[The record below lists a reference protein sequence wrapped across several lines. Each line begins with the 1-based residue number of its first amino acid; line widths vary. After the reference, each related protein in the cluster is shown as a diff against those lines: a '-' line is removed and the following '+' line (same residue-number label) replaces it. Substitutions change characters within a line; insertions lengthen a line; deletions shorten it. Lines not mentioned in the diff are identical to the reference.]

1 MNNQLDAQGIQIQEL
16 SSNIESQGQA
26 IELNRQ
32 DIVQLGESI
41 ESFENY
47 DDRIEENT
55 NEIKSVNSTVQDLS
69 VTVAENEGKIESLEE
84 NNCSLDGLNDL
95 NDRIDKNE
103 ADIESLDVAF
113 EEMSEK
119 ILNNENVVANLS
131 FEVLNLSD
139 DIEEIFSFFEV
150 YDEEIEVVQKNLTEA
165 NTKIENLEENHQEL
179 RNDFE
184 ILKGDFRSFAIEI
197 SQWQINVDDRLNQT
211 ETQIQDLNQIISG
224 TTTTELPTTTTRP
237 SSPDKCA

>member
-1 MNNQLDAQGIQIQEL
+1 MDSQLDAQGIQIQEL

-84 NNCSLDGLNDL
+84 NNCTLDGLNDL

-139 DIEEIFSFFEV
+139 DIEEIFSLFEV
-150 YDEEIEVVQKNLTEA
+150 YDEQIEVVQKNLTEA

>member
-84 NNCSLDGLNDL
+84 SNCTLDGLNDL
-95 NDRIDKNE
+95 NDRIDQNE

-113 EEMSEK
+113 EEMSEQ

-165 NTKIENLEENHQEL
+165 NTKIENLEENHKEL

-224 TTTTELPTTTTRP
+224 TTTTELPTTTTRTSAP
-237 SSPDKCA
+237 KECA

>member
-16 SSNIESQGQA
+16 SSNIESHGQA

-41 ESFENY
+41 ESFKNY
-47 DDRIEENT
+47 DNRIEENT

-84 NNCSLDGLNDL
+84 SNCTLDGLNDL
-95 NDRIDKNE
+95 ND
-103 ADIESLDVAF
+103 
-113 EEMSEK
+113 
-119 ILNNENVVANLS
+119 
-131 FEVLNLSD
+131 
-139 DIEEIFSFFEV
+139 DIEEIFSLFEV
-150 YDEEIEVVQKNLTEA
+150 YDEQIEVVQKNLTEA

-197 SQWQINVDDRLNQT
+197 SQWQ
-211 ETQIQDLNQIISG
+211 
-224 TTTTELPTTTTRP
+224 
-237 SSPDKCA
+237 SSMLTID

>member
-165 NTKIENLEENHQEL
+165 NTKIENLEENHKEL

-237 SSPDKCA
+237 SAPEECA

>member
-1 MNNQLDAQGIQIQEL
+1 MDSQLDAQDIQIQEL

-84 NNCSLDGLNDL
+84 NNCTLDGLNDL

-113 EEMSEK
+113 EEMSEQ

-165 NTKIENLEENHQEL
+165 NTKIENLEENHKEL

-224 TTTTELPTTTTRP
+224 TTTTELPTTTTRTSAP
-237 SSPDKCA
+237 EECA